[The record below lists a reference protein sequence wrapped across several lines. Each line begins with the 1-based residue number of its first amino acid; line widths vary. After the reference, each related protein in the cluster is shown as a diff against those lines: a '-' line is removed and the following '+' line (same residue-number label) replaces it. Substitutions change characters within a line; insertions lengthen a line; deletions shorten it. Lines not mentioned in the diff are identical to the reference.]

1 LSARLHGIGEP
12 GPPGFAP
19 FQDLLGGANGSAK
32 LRDRVLKEA
41 AKAPGE
47 GTSMKAVRLPPHSA
61 KKETSTMVASPRRV
75 EQELGPS
82 VRVPARTERTF
93 MAYDPNNP
101 NRVDPNRRV
110 VRDTKGLSGA
120 MIAGIMLAIALG
132 IGVLFY
138 AMNRDDRAASTTTS
152 PPATTG
158 QSQKAPAPAP
168 SNPAPAPKAQ

>member
-1 LSARLHGIGEP
+1 M
-12 GPPGFAP
+12 
-19 FQDLLGGANGSAK
+19 
-32 LRDRVLKEA
+32 
-41 AKAPGE
+41 
-47 GTSMKAVRLPPHSA
+47 T
-61 KKETSTMVASPRRV
+61 
-75 EQELGPS
+75 
-82 VRVPARTERTF
+82 
-93 MAYDPNNP
+93 YDPNNP

-110 VRDTKGLSGA
+110 VRDSKGLSGA

-158 QSQKAPAPAP
+158 QTQKAPAPAP